1 MHKDNFYYILRNRLE
16 YANDFVKVSSD
27 WLKTVEF
34 QRKVDEEFHKN
45 IIFLRII
52 LKIINMPSIIYKYFN
67 YLKGTYNYYRA
78 VKEVEMLKREL
89 KKYEK

>member
-52 LKIINMPSIIYKYFN
+52 LKIINMPTIIYKYFN

-78 VKEVEMLKREL
+78 VKEVEMLKKEL

>member
-16 YANDFVKVSSD
+16 YANDFVKESSD
-27 WLKTVEF
+27 WLKSVEF
-34 QRKVDEEFHKN
+34 QNRVDEEFHKN
-45 IIFLRII
+45 IIFLKII
-52 LKIINMPSIIYKYFN
+52 LKIINMPTIIYKYFN